1 MMSEEQM
8 IYIIR
13 NGLIHTLQ
21 TKYRNEV
28 MEFAFGKD
36 YMDQPDDLKSSLQS
50 YGYTRC
56 LEKYEDVEWWLNQL
70 N

>member
-1 MMSEEQM
+1 MSEEQM

-28 MEFAFGKD
+28 MEFAFGKEF
-36 YMDQPDDLKSSLQS
+36 MDSPDNMKGTKQ
-50 YGYTRC
+50 
-56 LEKYEDVEWWLNQL
+56 KYNEGEE
-70 N
+70 